1 MVLVDPLFAPGDL
14 SEAKR
19 ARCPMR
25 NTLLGAAWMS
35 LVLVELVAS
44 SEGIGFMVVWGRQLF
59 QLDLVLV
66 AIIVIGAVGLTLD
79 GLLRAVEWRLRRWQG
94 AAA

>member
-1 MVLVDPLFAPGDL
+1 
-14 SEAKR
+14 
-19 ARCPMR
+19 
-25 NTLLGAAWMS
+25 MS

>member
-1 MVLVDPLFAPGDL
+1 
-14 SEAKR
+14 
-19 ARCPMR
+19 
-25 NTLLGAAWMS
+25 
-35 LVLVELVAS
+35 
-44 SEGIGFMVVWGRQLF
+44 MVVWGRQLF